1 MKLRYQNSLENY
13 GVGVKRLRGMGM
25 LECFYYI
32 SKKLLADYVP
42 WKGSEKVF
50 FYQRSK
56 KCISEKAASL
66 IDH

>member
-1 MKLRYQNSLENY
+1 
-13 GVGVKRLRGMGM
+13 M

-66 IDH
+66 IDL